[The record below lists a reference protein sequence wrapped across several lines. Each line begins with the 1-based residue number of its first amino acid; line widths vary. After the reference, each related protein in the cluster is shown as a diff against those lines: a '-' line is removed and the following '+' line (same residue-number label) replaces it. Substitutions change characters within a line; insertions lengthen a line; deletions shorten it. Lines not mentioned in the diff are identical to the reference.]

1 MIFCKDFFSMSFF
14 LHNFPSQNQLNVT
27 HLYGV
32 MVQRMCGFSN
42 MVTHQMMQSKYSSL
56 LFITSHESQQV
67 SETNKET
74 KALCWTRWGK
84 LWTMNQGSLFF
95 SLLFTLLCPRL
106 HVISVPLASRDSLV
120 EELQSSRV
128 TVVAVDLAVGL
139 VQGGRVGEGGREGV
153 VVRSREGVSWWRE
166 ERFGIVLR
174 SGKRRRAVV
183 LIGGG
188 GAFSGAQGL
197 SLWQLISQLW
207 YTFLFLLKKK
217 KTKLNEKLGLK
228 ILNVF
233 NQIWKPLR
241 KGR

>member
-1 MIFCKDFFSMSFF
+1 
-14 LHNFPSQNQLNVT
+14 
-27 HLYGV
+27 
-32 MVQRMCGFSN
+32 
-42 MVTHQMMQSKYSSL
+42 MMQSKFSSL
-56 LFITSHESQQV
+56 LCITSHESQQV
-67 SETNKET
+67 SETKERKKQT
-74 KALCWTRWGK
+74 KALCWTRLGK

-95 SLLFTLLCPRL
+95 SLLFTSLCPRL

-139 VQGGRVGEGGREGV
+139 VQGGGVGEGGREGV

-166 ERFGIVLR
+166 EWFGIILR

-207 YTFLFLLKKK
+207 YTFLFLLEEKKNM
-217 KTKLNEKLGLK
+217 KLNEKLGLK

-233 NQIWKPLR
+233 KQIWKPLK
-241 KGR
+241 KGRWK